1 MAGALKKLAKSG
13 IENVGDFLKSFRKK
27 TYYHVSPEPDI
38 EEFKIN
44 QPSPLDFYA
53 TNRKGRGSIYFT
65 SDPKFAE
72 EILSAMRF
80 GMSDQEYYNLK
91 KLGLTRSNREDLDPD
106 YIEEALK
113 EPIGDYATPYT
124 TYPVK
129 IKKGKIFNYENDKQT
144 EKLAKQLSNFFS
156 SKGDD
161 PDYDSLLKRIKLG
174 NWGTFEQPEIQKILK
189 EQGYRGYMTNESGT
203 VGLFYPEDVRSIF
216 GKFNPEDAK
225 SSNILKAVVPVGA
238 LNLLGATN
246 GESEN

>member
-1 MAGALKKLAKSG
+1 MAGALKKLAKKG
-13 IENVGDFLKSFRKK
+13 IENASDFLKSFRKK
-27 TYYHVSPEPDI
+27 TYYHVSPNPDI

-53 TNRKGRGSIYFT
+53 TNTEGRGSIYFT
-65 SDPKFAE
+65 SDPKYTE
-72 EILSAMRF
+72 NMIRSMRF
-80 GMSDQEYYNLK
+80 QMSDPV
-91 KLGLTRSNREDLDPD
+91 S
-106 YIEEALK
+106 
-113 EPIGDYATPYT
+113 DYATPYT

-129 IKKGKIFNYENDKQT
+129 IKKGKIFDYKNDKQA
-144 EKLAKQLSNFFS
+144 EKLAKQLFNFFS